1 MSILP
6 NEKKALDTLRTALL
20 QNYEILDV
28 KLYGSKAKET
38 DAPDSD
44 LDVMIVLEDY
54 SPVVES
60 EIDDLIFD
68 INLKYNCFITAL
80 LFSRNELEVGP
91 LTESPIYK
99 KILQEGIS
107 L

>member
-1 MSILP
+1 
-6 NEKKALDTLRTALL
+6 
-20 QNYEILDV
+20 
-28 KLYGSKAKET
+28 
-38 DAPDSD
+38 
-44 LDVMIVLEDY
+44 MIVLEDY